1 MINLRGLVG
10 MGRFGVTRKN
20 RYLENFQKAL
30 FGDRW
35 IFEGLWKWYHNEGLG
50 EVADGGRTGKRT
62 LLTLRGQSRTDSFS
76 NAA

>member
-30 FGDRW
+30 SEIVG
-35 IFEGLWKWYHNEGLG
+35 Y
-50 EVADGGRTGKRT
+50 
-62 LLTLRGQSRTDSFS
+62 LRGYVNGTIMRDLERRRTEEGQVKEHC
-76 NAA
+76 